1 MSTYRRR
8 MQIPSFV
15 RRLPAD
21 QLLWGSSVSLALGV
35 GLLSGAVFGV
45 FLVTDG
51 SPPVV
56 FAASGSSV
64 ATIVMEGF
72 RDGALRG
79 QAEGELRLYA
89 RDEPVDIGPDGRFSI
104 VQPWF
109 RIEDV
114 TVPVPPGM
122 RFVASKK
129 GKKYYAV
136 DSASGERIAPQNRVY
151 FPDEPTAQA
160 AGFVK

>member
-1 MSTYRRR
+1 MR
-8 MQIPSFV
+8 IPSFI

-21 QLLWGSSVSLALGV
+21 QLLWVSSVSLALGV
-35 GLLSGAVFGV
+35 GLLSGAVFGM
-45 FLVTDG
+45 FLATDG
-51 SPPVV
+51 RPPVV
-56 FAASGSSV
+56 RAASGSSV

-89 RDEPVDIGPDGRFSI
+89 RDEAVDVGPDGRFSI
-104 VQPWF
+104 DQPWF

-136 DSASGERIAPQNRVY
+136 DSASGERIAPENRVY
-151 FPDEPTAQA
+151 FRDAGSAEA